1 LYDLTPELSQ
11 SDYRGAFAEVLG
23 RFQRRALLCLLTEL
37 DEALLDTLLPT
48 LPLIARTHL
57 VVVGS
62 ARDPAVATWASR
74 SPDDVEQAYRA
85 AAALGALARRRDLAK
100 LLQARGALV
109 VDAEPGRLAPL
120 LTDTY
125 LRVKAA
131 GQL

>member
-1 LYDLTPELSQ
+1 
-11 SDYRGAFAEVLG
+11 
-23 RFQRRALLCLLTEL
+23 
-37 DEALLDTLLPT
+37 
-48 LPLIARTHL
+48 
-57 VVVGS
+57 VGS